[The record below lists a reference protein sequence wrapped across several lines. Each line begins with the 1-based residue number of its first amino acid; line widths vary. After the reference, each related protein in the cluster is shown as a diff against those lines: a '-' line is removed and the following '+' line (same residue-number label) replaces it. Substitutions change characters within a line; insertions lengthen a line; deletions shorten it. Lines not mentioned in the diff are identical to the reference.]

1 MMKRIIAILLVLMSA
16 LSLCAGALAEEY
28 QTKTMYVY
36 TENGGTL
43 NVRNEPRVKDGNV
56 IGSLEFGAKVT
67 VLLIPMVNADW
78 TAIKYSKGED
88 GVAFVMTRF
97 LTATKPDKK
106 PSNQSSDKERL
117 NNLEELN
124 RQMSSYTSLD
134 TSLILTVHT
143 TRTSGWITFR
153 TGPGIAADRIASFPD
168 GYELTAIGET
178 KDWYQA
184 IDPESGKIGYIHKN
198 FVNVVGPVEQEQPA
212 AAVETDGKESLGKLT
227 VNGEFTLQCK
237 IPEGYKLQVVNIK
250 NTRITASVMPEDNSR
265 PIMYLN
271 IAYNEL
277 YSAVDRMN
285 DLSDEDL
292 KALEASFTDM
302 DNVAITYRETGYGT
316 KLMVAQGSEY
326 VDIFTVYKGY
336 EIEFVMTPNPEAANT
351 ELTEDQI
358 RMCVDFLTELDF
370 VEA

>member
-1 MMKRIIAILLVLMSA
+1 MLKKIIAVLLVLMSA
-16 LSLCAGALAEEY
+16 LTLCAGALAEEY
-28 QTKTMYVY
+28 ETKTMYVY
-36 TENGGTL
+36 TENGGSL
-43 NVRNEPRVKDGNV
+43 NVRSEPRVKEGNV
-56 IGSLEFGAKVT
+56 IGTLQFGDKVT
-67 VLLIPMVNADW
+67 VILVPMAAADW
-78 TAIKYSKGED
+78 VAIKYSKGEE

-97 LTATKPDKK
+97 LTATKPQKK
-106 PSNQSSDKERL
+106 SQDQSSDKERL

-124 RQMSSYTSLD
+124 RQLGTYKSLD

-153 TGPGIAADRIASFPD
+153 VGPGIAADRIASFPD

-178 KDWYQA
+178 KDWYEA
-184 IDPESGKIGYIHKN
+184 IDPGSGRVGYIHRN
-198 FVNVVGPVEQEQPA
+198 FVNVVGPVEQEEPA

-227 VNGEFTLQCK
+227 VNGEFALQCK
-237 IPEGYKLQVVNIK
+237 LPEGYKLQVVNIK

-277 YSAVDRMN
+277 YSDVDRMN

-292 KALEASFTDM
+292 KALEETFTDM
-302 DNVAITYRETGYGT
+302 DNVTISYRETGYGT
-316 KLMVAQGSEY
+316 RLMVAQNSEY

-336 EIEFVMTPNPEAANT
+336 EIEFVMAPNPEAANA